1 MGAIGNRPEYNFRG
15 KLIPQL
21 VEESA
26 KRDPDR
32 PALMVHRGGGK
43 VDRIIYAELWDKI
56 VRLASF
62 IQKSG
67 IKPGEHV
74 ALLGTNSPEWAIT
87 YLAIQTAGCVVVPLD
102 SAQRPRE
109 LRHII
114 RHSDAAAIFLAKRF
128 EEVLVEENEDIFPEL
143 PRFFLEN
150 VDTLIKTEK
159 NPLPPR
165 FPESDNFPAA
175 IIYTSVTTG
184 SSKGV
189 TLTHKNIVYDIAGV
203 VPRFPFTT
211 RDNFLSVLPVH
222 HAFEATAGFL
232 TPLAIGCGIGYARAL
247 RAKEILEDIQAYDA
261 TIMLGVPL
269 LFEKFHKGIL
279 KGVEQKGKVAKT
291 VFSSLMGFTKLIDS
305 ATGMRAGT
313 KIFKKFRQ
321 KAGFGNM
328 WLMISGGA
336 AINPETVRF
345 FNHFG
350 IVFCQGYGLTE
361 TSPVLTVN
369 PPDKNKPESVGPP
382 IEGAELKIDSP
393 DNEGV
398 GEILARGPMVFREY
412 YKNPEATRQ
421 AFTHDGWFR
430 TGDLGKIDEDGY
442 LYISGRAKNLIVT
455 AGGKNVYPEEIEE
468 KLNDSPF
475 ILESLVIGIKRG
487 KGEEPFAIVVPDFDA
502 IDAQFGDTW
511 DDEKIRR
518 IIKEEI
524 EKVNSQI
531 ASYKRIKGFKIQNEE
546 FPKTSTRKI
555 KRYLYTGKEFS
566 IE

>member
-1 MGAIGNRPEYNFRG
+1 MGGDKYRPAYEFAG

-26 KRDPDR
+26 RRDPER

-43 VDRIIYAELWDKI
+43 VDKISYAQLWDKV
-56 VRLASF
+56 VRLSSF
-62 IQKSG
+62 IQKAG
-67 IKPGEHV
+67 INPGEHI
-74 ALLGTNSPEWAIT
+74 ALLGTNSPEWAT
-87 YLAIQTAGCVVVPLD
+87 AYLAIQSAGCVVVPLD
-102 SAQRPRE
+102 PAQRPQE

-114 RHSDAAAIFLAKRF
+114 RHSDSVAIFLAKRF
-128 EEVLVEENEDIFPEL
+128 EEVLTEDGEDAFPEMSK
-143 PRFFLEN
+143 FFLEN
-150 VDTLIKTEK
+150 IDALIKTETK
-159 NPLPPR
+159 PVPVR
-165 FPESDNFPAA
+165 FPESDDATA
-175 IIYTSVTTG
+175 VIIYTSGTTG
-184 SSKGV
+184 SPKGV
-189 TLTHKNIVYDIAGV
+189 VLSHKNIVSDIEGM

-247 RAKEILEDIQAYDA
+247 RAKEILEDIGAYDA

-269 LFEKFHKGIL
+269 LFEKFHRGIL
-279 KGVEQKGKVAKT
+279 KGVEQKGRMAKT

-305 ATGMRAGT
+305 ALKIRSGA

-350 IVFCQGYGLTE
+350 VVFCQGYGLTE

-369 PPDKNKPESVGPP
+369 PPDRNKPESVGPP
-382 IEGAELKIDSP
+382 IGSAEIKIDSP
-393 DNEGV
+393 NSEGV
-398 GEILARGPMVFREY
+398 GEILARGPMVFEKY
-412 YKNPEATRQ
+412 YKNPEATQQ
-421 AFTHDGWFR
+421 AFTPDGWFR
-430 TGDLGKIDEDGY
+430 TGDLGRLDEDGY
-442 LYISGRAKNLIVT
+442 LYIVGRAKNLIVT
-455 AGGKNVYPEEIEE
+455 AGGKNLYPEEIEE
-468 KLNDSPF
+468 KLNDSPY
-475 ILESLVIGIKRG
+475 ILESLVIGVKKKG
-487 KGEEPFAIVVPDFDA
+487 GEEPFAIIVPDFDA
-502 IDAQFGDTW
+502 IDQKFGVGW
-511 DDEKIRR
+511 DEEKISG
-518 IIKEEI
+518 IIKAEV

-531 ASYKRIKGFKIQNEE
+531 APYKRIKGFKIQAEE

-555 KRYLYTGKEFS
+555 KRYLYTGKEV
-566 IE
+566 EL